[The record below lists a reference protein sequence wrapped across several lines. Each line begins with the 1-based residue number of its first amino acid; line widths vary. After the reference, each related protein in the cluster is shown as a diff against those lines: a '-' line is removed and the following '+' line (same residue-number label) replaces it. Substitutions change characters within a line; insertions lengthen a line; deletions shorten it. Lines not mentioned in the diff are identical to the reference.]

1 METVVGIVCE
11 YNPFHNGHLYHINE
25 TRRRTAA
32 DAVVC
37 AMSGDFV
44 QRGAPA
50 VMDKWDRA
58 GIALRHGA
66 DVVFE
71 IPVRYALGTA
81 SVYAAAG
88 VRMLESLGA
97 VTHLSFGSECGN
109 VGTLQRVAQRLADG
123 GAPLEERIRD
133 LGRTG
138 LSYPAAREAAYF
150 ERYSNAPSVR
160 EDLAVLRSPND
171 LLAVSYLSACRSL
184 QPIAIPR
191 MGAGHDEI
199 TSTEEPYLSASQLR
213 QELQGGK
220 DISASVPYDPSGVP
234 FYNAEDKL
242 FDIVRYRLLTIDPDT
257 ISFAP
262 SGGEGL
268 GNRLVEAARYASDLD
283 DLILRTKSKR
293 YTYTHVSRL
302 IMELLLDIR
311 NDEPSATEPGY
322 LRVLGAT
329 AKGRKLLGAV
339 RRKGENQLPIIT
351 NINKE
356 RGAFTG
362 NALADLDLDIRA
374 ADLYHL
380 LCGQE
385 IAQKSD
391 YKITPIMVDKS

>member
-71 IPVRYALGTA
+71 IPVRYAL
-81 SVYAAAG
+81 
-88 VRMLESLGA
+88 
-97 VTHLSFGSECGN
+97 